1 MHLLLSIHELTFC
14 QEDKPT
20 SIFKDRKCSLFLA
33 SNNGKYFNLP
43 FFSQKWNGVIYHALI
58 CCL

>member
-1 MHLLLSIHELTFC
+1 MHLMPSIDELAFC

-20 SIFKDRKCSLFLA
+20 FIFQGIKYSLFLA
-33 SNNGKYFNLP
+33 GNNGKYFNLP
-43 FFSQKWNGVIYHALI
+43 FFSQKWNGVIYHTLI